1 MVVMRNLTVFFLA
14 LLFVILPGCGKVKEA
29 SQLVKSVKDSVDT
42 VQTISESVDSEDID
56 LDKLDISEKEVRDF
70 YSNVKKLN
78 SAYPEI
84 NFEVALTAA
93 LEASTQGKNLER
105 IIEKES
111 DMSFKEY
118 STLSMAFTMVLTE
131 SMGVSLAEEMV
142 SAMEDGLAQFDD
154 MDTSAFTEEQ
164 LAEIESQRQALIE
177 AKKEMDTPEFKARKN
192 RVDMVSRI
200 REELMD

>member
-1 MVVMRNLTVFFLA
+1 MRNLTVFFLV

-42 VQTISESVDSEDID
+42 VQTISESVDPEDID
-56 LDKLDISEKEVRDF
+56 LDKLDISEKDVRDF
-70 YSNVKKLN
+70 YSSIKKLN
-78 SAYPEI
+78 KAYPEI

-105 IIEKES
+105 IVEKES
-111 DMSFKEY
+111 DMSFQEY
-118 STLSMAFTMVLTE
+118 STFSTAFTMVLAE

-142 SAMEDGLAQFDD
+142 SGMEEGLAQFDD

-164 LAEIESQRQALIE
+164 LSEIESQRQALVE

-192 RVDMVSRI
+192 RVDMVSKI